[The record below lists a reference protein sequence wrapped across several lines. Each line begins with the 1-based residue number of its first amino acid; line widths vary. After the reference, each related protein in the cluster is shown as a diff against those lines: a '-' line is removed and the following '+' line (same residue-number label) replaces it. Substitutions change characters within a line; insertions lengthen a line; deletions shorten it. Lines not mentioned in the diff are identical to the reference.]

1 MKHLLEIAR
10 IVTKKKV
17 KKIEIFDD
25 HSLKQKNSRFN
36 DFYELLMN
44 GSLMT
49 DKEAAQLL
57 YDGRPT
63 DDKYRQLKSRFK
75 KRLLNTLFFL
85 DINQSATSSYN
96 RAYYSCHR
104 DWTLVKILLSNKAED
119 TGAQLARNI
128 LSVALKFSFSDIIVN
143 ASRILRQYAAKTG
156 NDNDYEE
163 YNTLCKEYNTILYAE
178 IEAEEYFQ
186 RVFMLQHLPLHKLE
200 PHLADAGKNCQ
211 RLNDLSS
218 AHQSPT
224 IFYNRFL
231 ANVFHQE
238 ALQNYTQ
245 VYELCLEAE
254 AYIEENPHFYRADQM
269 AELAQKKLLALLH
282 LGHFE
287 EGYAQAEQYANLFEK
302 HPAWLP
308 ILETYLLLALHGRA
322 YETAHEVFRRVYADK
337 RFKTMSED
345 DAAKWNAFEAYLC
358 FLRWY
363 ETNEDG
369 SKPKRYK
376 QFRVKRFLEEP
387 IIFPKQ
393 QRIFTIVLVIAQVL
407 FLLEEKEW
415 GEAFERVER
424 LRDYAARLLKPEEHY
439 RILQFIRLLQQLA
452 KAHFDYD
459 KIGVHL
465 KYLDRLDTHTMHYR
479 GTINELEIIP
489 YQHLWSIVLHLS
501 KQQTA
506 EQQ

>member
-44 GSLMT
+44 GSLHS
-49 DKEAAQLL
+49 DQEAAQLL

-85 DINQSATSSYN
+85 DVNQSATSSYN

-104 DWTLVKILLSNKAED
+104 DWTLVKILLANKADE

-128 LSVALKFSFSDIIVN
+128 LSVALKFNFSDIIVN
-143 ASRILRQYAAKTG
+143 AARILRQHASRTG
-156 NDNDYEE
+156 NDNAYEE
-163 YNTLCKEYNTILYAE
+163 YNTLCKQYNVIVNAE
-178 IEAEEYFQ
+178 IEGEEYFQ
-186 RVFMLQHLPLHKLE
+186 RVFRWQHLPLNKLQQ
-200 PHLADAGKNCQ
+200 H
-211 RLNDLSS
+211 LSS
-218 AHQSPT
+218 IAEHCAALSQLKEQHESP
-224 IFYNRFL
+224 ILFYHYYL
-231 ANVFHQE
+231 ANTFHHE
-238 ALQNYTQ
+238 ALHNYEQ

-254 AYIEENPHFYRADQM
+254 AFIEEHPRFYRADQM

-282 LGHFE
+282 LGRFE
-287 EGYAQAEQYANLFEK
+287 EGYVQAERYANVFEK

-308 ILETYLLLALHGRA
+308 ILETYLLLALHGQ
-322 YETAHEVFRRVYADK
+322 AHEKAHAIFERVHADK
-337 RFKTMSED
+337 RFKTMEEQ

-358 FLRWY
+358 FLRWL
-363 ETNEDG
+363 ESHDDS

-407 FLLEEKEW
+407 FLLEQKHW

-424 LRDYAARLLKPEEHY
+424 LKNYAARLLKPEEHY

-465 KYLDRLDTHTMHYR
+465 KYLDRLDTQAMHYR
-479 GTINELEIIP
+479 GGINELEILP
-489 YQHLWSIVLHLS
+489 YQHLWSMVLQLS
-501 KQQTA
+501 KQQVV
-506 EQQ
+506 ES

>member
-44 GSLMT
+44 GSLHT
-49 DKEAAQLL
+49 DQEAAQLL

-104 DWTLVKILLSNKAED
+104 DWTLVKILLSNKAEE

-128 LSVALKFSFSDIIVN
+128 LSVALKFNFSDIIVN
-143 ASRILRQYAAKTG
+143 TTRILRQHASKAG
-156 NDNDYEE
+156 NETAYEE
-163 YNTLCKEYNTILYAE
+163 YNTLCKKHNIVLHAE
-178 IEAEEYFQ
+178 IEVEEHFQ
-186 RVFMLQHLPLHKLE
+186 RISMWQHLPMYKLE
-200 PHLADAGKNCQ
+200 RYLARIEEHTIALN
-211 RLNDLSS
+211 RLQEQ
-218 AHQSPT
+218 HHSPI
-224 IFYNRFL
+224 IFYNCFL
-231 ANVFHQE
+231 ANVFYQE
-238 ALQNYTQ
+238 ALQNYQ
-245 VYELCLEAE
+245 KVYELCLEAE
-254 AYIEENPHFYRADQM
+254 AHVEEHPRFYRADQM

-282 LGHFE
+282 LGQFE
-287 EGYAQAEQYANLFEK
+287 EGYVQAEYYANLFEK
-302 HPAWLP
+302 HPVWLA
-308 ILETYLLLALHGRA
+308 LMEFYLLLTLHGKA
-322 YETAHEVFRRVYADK
+322 YEKAHDVFRRVYSDK
-337 RFKTMSED
+337 RFKTMEELE
-345 DAAKWNAFEAYLC
+345 AAKWNSFEAYLC
-358 FLRWY
+358 FLRWL
-363 ETNEDG
+363 ENPHDST
-369 SKPKRYK
+369 KPKRYK

-393 QRIFTIVLVIAQVL
+393 QRIFTIVLVIAQTL
-407 FLLEEKEW
+407 FLLEEKQW
-415 GEAFERVER
+415 GKAFERIER

-439 RILQFIRLLQQLA
+439 RTLQFIRLLQQLA
-452 KAHFDYD
+452 KAQFDYD

-465 KYLDRLDTHTMHYR
+465 KYLDRLETQMMHYR
-479 GTINELEIIP
+479 GHINDLEIIP
-489 YQHLWSIVLHLS
+489 YQHLWNIVLNLS
-501 KQQTA
+501 KQQVA
-506 EQQ
+506 EN